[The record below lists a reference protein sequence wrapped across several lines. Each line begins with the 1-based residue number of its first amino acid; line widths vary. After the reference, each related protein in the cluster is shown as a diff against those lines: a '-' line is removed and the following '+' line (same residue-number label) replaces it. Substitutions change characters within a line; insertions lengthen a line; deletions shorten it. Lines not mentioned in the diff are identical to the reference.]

1 MARKKPRG
9 DEAQES
15 PGAPAHPVPGVP
27 PTAAP
32 SDADAVF
39 SLPDT
44 LTIHGVRDVK
54 ANLQQRLAQ
63 ADLIVDLQ
71 RVREVDTAGV
81 QLLLAFRRARL
92 AGGTGLRWQGEP
104 GVVAVAARALGLAQE
119 LELAGEA

>member
-9 DEAQES
+9 DEAPVS
-15 PGAPAHPVPGVP
+15 PGAAAHPDPGVP
-27 PTAAP
+27 ATASSSGP
-32 SDADAVF
+32 QTVF
-39 SLPDT
+39 SLPDA

-63 ADLIVDLQ
+63 ADLVIDLQ
-71 RVREVDTAGV
+71 QVREVDTAGV

-92 AGGTGLRWQGEP
+92 AAGTGLRWHGEP
-104 GVVAVAARALGLAQE
+104 GVVSVAARALGLDRE